1 MKMTKKELF
10 ESTKLVYLEQERESK
25 IKKVLIATSIIS
37 IVTLMSVFLP
47 SCQSVEPPEGDCII
61 EDNTQELLNERW
73 NERYASIT
81 EEYDNSVDME
91 VGALREK
98 LNPHGISVMRV
109 NPNNA
114 EHQRRYRRHLLGS
127 ENPSMEITDYQV
139 HEAHSIHGSYGTDCT
154 WCRKEILDG
163 IANRLNTFSQTQG
176 S

>member
-1 MKMTKKELF
+1 MKKPTMKMTKKELL
-10 ESTKLVYLEQERESK
+10 EATMLVHLEQERESK

-47 SCQSVEPPEGDCII
+47 SCQSVEPPEGDCIL
-61 EDNTQELLNERW
+61 EDNAQELINERW
-73 NERYASIT
+73 NEKYASVT
-81 EEYDNSVDME
+81 EKYDNSVDME

-98 LNPHGISVMRV
+98 LNP
-109 NPNNA
+109 
-114 EHQRRYRRHLLGS
+114 RRYRRHLLGS

-154 WCRKEILDG
+154 WCHEEILEG
-163 IANRLNTFSQTQG
+163 IANRLNTFSQTLG